1 MQNREQGTESHSEHS
16 TQHTA
21 LSHVLIHQP
30 SNRSAHDPTN
40 HRIPALWGAGRPAP
54 PLDPPIQPLVEG
66 TGGASGAAAPFGEA
80 GVSVGGS
87 GLAGV

>member
-1 MQNREQGTESHSEHS
+1 MRTECNKR
-16 TQHTA
+16 A
-21 LSHVLIHQP
+21 YDLGRV
-30 SNRSAHDPTN
+30 RAA

-54 PLDPPIQPLVEG
+54 PIQPLGEG
-66 TGGASGAAAPFGEA
+66 TGGASGAAAPFGET